1 MKTFH
6 RYLPCMAVAAA
17 LSTPSALAAESIA
30 GAFADSD
37 IKFKLR
43 LRYEDVSQDGVS
55 NSDALTNKTRLTFTS
70 GRYGGFGMLLEAD
83 DITAISTVDYNDG
96 TGINTGTAVIAD
108 PEGTEVNQAY
118 LSYQGA
124 DTLVKYGRQRIVLD
138 NQRFVGGVAWR
149 QNEQT
154 YDGFSVTNNG
164 VDDLSVFY
172 AYVHNVNRIFG
183 EDIAAGD
190 HTHST
195 HLLNAAFSGW
205 EAGKLIAYGYLI
217 DNESARALASDTV
230 GVRWEG
236 RINDQFSYNL
246 EYAEQT
252 DAGDNPNDY
261 SADYVLLE
269 AMAKVGTV
277 NVKLGYELLGSDDGG
292 TAFATPLA
300 TLHLFQGWAD
310 KFLAT
315 PAVGVEDIYLSVG
328 TTLGAFKVGVVYH
341 DLRADE
347 GSMDLGSEIG
357 FNVGTKVGPVS
368 LLVKYADYSAD
379 GFATDTS
386 KLWLMAEVTF

>member
-1 MKTFH
+1 
-6 RYLPCMAVAAA
+6 
-17 LSTPSALAAESIA
+17 
-30 GAFADSD
+30 
-37 IKFKLR
+37 
-43 LRYEDVSQDGVS
+43 
-55 NSDALTNKTRLTFTS
+55 
-70 GRYGGFGMLLEAD
+70 
-83 DITAISTVDYNDG
+83 
-96 TGINTGTAVIAD
+96 
-108 PEGTEVNQAY
+108 
-118 LSYQGA
+118 
-124 DTLVKYGRQRIVLD
+124 
-138 NQRFVGGVAWR
+138 GVAWR

-154 YDGFSVTNNG
+154 YDGFSLTNTS

-183 EDIAAGD
+183 ESVAAGD
-190 HTHST
+190 HKHST

-205 EAGKLIAYGYLI
+205 EAGKLIAYGFLI
-217 DNESARALASDTV
+217 DNESAPVLASDTF

-236 RINDQFSYNL
+236 RVNDRFSYNL
-246 EYAEQT
+246 EYAQQT

-261 SADYVLLE
+261 SADYALVEGL
-269 AMAKVGTV
+269 AKAGRF

-328 TTLGAFKVGVVYH
+328 TKLGAFKLGVVYH

-347 GSMDLGSEIG
+347 GSMSLGSEIG

-368 LLVKYADYSAD
+368 LLLKYADYSAD
-379 GFATDTS
+379 DFATDTS

>member
-1 MKTFH
+1 MKIFH
-6 RYLPCMAVAAA
+6 RYLPCLAVAAT
-17 LSTPSALAAESIA
+17 LSTPAAMAAETIA
-30 GAFADSD
+30 GAFADSNV
-37 IKFKLR
+37 KLNLR

-55 NSDALTNKTRLTFTS
+55 NSDALTNRTRLTFTS
-70 GRYGGFGMLLEAD
+70 GRYRGFGMLLEAD
-83 DITAISTVDYNDG
+83 DTTAISTVDYNDG

-118 LSYQGA
+118 LSYKGA
-124 DTLVKYGRQRIVLD
+124 ASLVKYGRQRIVLD
-138 NQRFVGGVAWR
+138 NQRFIGGVAWR

-154 YDGFSVTNNG
+154 YDGFSITNNS

-183 EDIAAGD
+183 EDVAAGD
-190 HTHST
+190 HQHST

-205 EAGKLIAYGYLI
+205 GVGKLVAYGYLI
-217 DNESARALASDTV
+217 DNESAPSLASDTF
-230 GVRWEG
+230 GLRWEG

-246 EYAEQT
+246 EYAQQA

-261 SADYVLLE
+261 SADYVLVE
-269 AMAKVGTV
+269 GMAKVATV
-277 NVKLGYELLGSDDGG
+277 DFKLGYELLGSDDGD

-328 TTLGAFKVGVVYH
+328 TKLGAFKVGVVYH

-357 FNVGTKVGPVS
+357 FNVGTKLGPVS
-368 LLVKYADYSAD
+368 LLLKYADYSAD
-379 GFATDTS
+379 DFATDTS
-386 KLWLMAEVTF
+386 KLWLLAEVAF